1 MVIFCYYQSMN
12 FLSMYQTAYITSAVV
27 AAGIVVFL
35 LILLV
40 YRNFYESKHLREL
53 TYLKLYRLSN
63 RNDFLLLNAYR
74 INIDDKHVAF
84 IDHILISKKFIILIN
99 DFAISGVISG
109 DFQSDELA
117 NTKKNGTDIIAN
129 PLNFNINLTKR
140 LALFTGLN
148 QSFLKGLVVINN
160 DSDIRVDNMNKQFQI
175 IKRKDLAKTIR
186 AFDKEDVKNLN
197 EDSVVKF
204 INFLNEHNS

>member
-1 MVIFCYYQSMN
+1 MTL
-12 FLSMYQTAYITSAVV
+12 LSTYQTAYITTAVV
-27 AAGIVVFL
+27 ASAIVIL
-35 LILLV
+35 LIVILL

-63 RNDFLLLNAYR
+63 HNDYLLLNAYR

-99 DFAISGVISG
+99 DFSISGVISG

-117 NTKKNGTDIIAN
+117 NTKKKGTDIIAN
-129 PLNFNINLTKR
+129 PLNLNINLTKR

-160 DSDIRVDNMNKQFQI
+160 DSNIKVDNMNKQFQI
-175 IKRKDLAKTIR
+175 IKRKELPKTIR

-204 INFLNEHNS
+204 INFLNEHNN

>member
-1 MVIFCYYQSMN
+1 MT

-27 AAGIVVFL
+27 AAGIVAFL

-53 TYLKLYRLSN
+53 TYLTLYRLSN